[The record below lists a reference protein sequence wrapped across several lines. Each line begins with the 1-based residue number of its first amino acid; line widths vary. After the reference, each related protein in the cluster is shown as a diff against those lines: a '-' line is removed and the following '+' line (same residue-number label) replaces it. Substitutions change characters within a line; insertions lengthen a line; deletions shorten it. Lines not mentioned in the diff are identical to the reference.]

1 MAEPINFDE
10 LVVVL
15 GPNCSLRPENMT
27 DGFIFYRFS
36 RVEILKR
43 FKTIDGKYVG
53 GKELFSKGCD
63 KVLSLT

>member
-1 MAEPINFDE
+1 MIEYDE
-10 LVVVL
+10 LIVVS
-15 GPNCSLRPENMT
+15 GPNCSLRPENIT
-27 DGFIFYRFS
+27 DDFLFYRFT
-36 RVEILKR
+36 RDEVIKR